1 MSPGGNKLPMNYH
14 QFLRVIA
21 ISFLGLLA
29 SACAAPGKVYP
40 VSFEDTRELLASSS
54 ELDILVLP
62 GKVLAFN
69 SSESTD
75 NMLVWDVHH
84 EGAPLLR
91 FKANLTPENALS
103 TRVAVSMEAAPTEN
117 GKDIQKR
124 IDERPTVRTLYV
136 KAAEEAVGARIERRE
151 FNYTAIQR
159 EVLAASVVAIRE
171 MQSGA
176 RASMAAASKR
186 DGDNIRSAYSA
197 EGDYYRSSSSS
208 TVEPQS
214 EYDRQKKL
222 EERSAPSVDLSKYN
236 RGY

>member
-1 MSPGGNKLPMNYH
+1 MNYH

-21 ISFLGLLA
+21 ISLLGLLA

-40 VSFEDTRELLASSS
+40 VSFEDTRELLASPS
-54 ELDILVLP
+54 ELDILVMP

-75 NMLVWDVHH
+75 NLLVWDVHH

-103 TRVAVSMEAAPTEN
+103 TRVAVSMEAAPTAN

-124 IDERPTVRTLYV
+124 IDDRPTIRKLYV

-151 FNYTAIQR
+151 FNYAAIQG
-159 EVLAASVVAIRE
+159 EVLNASIAAIGE

-176 RASMAAASKR
+176 RAGMEAASKR
-186 DGDNIRSAYSA
+186 DGDNIRAAYRAEA
-197 EGDYYRSSSSS
+197 EGDYYRSNSSSAP
-208 TVEPQS
+208 EPQS
-214 EYDRQKKL
+214 DYERQKKL
-222 EERSAPSVDLSKYN
+222 DERSAPSVDLNKYN
-236 RGY
+236 RSY